1 MELNCSP
8 LFRKEGDILR
18 FYLEEKC
25 KDSHIF
31 IDELPRKVR
40 LLEILE
46 AAVKKGKQTS
56 DIQ

>member
-8 LFRKEGDILR
+8 LFRDDILR